1 MRIKN
6 CRNAKIFLIVTC
18 LFCLYINSY
27 SNLVHYNNILD
38 ENQSNN
44 DESSDK
50 NIIFNSLGN
59 VHIAGDPGSFTLSST
74 KYEVDKYESFTLSWT
89 SSNGADNYSLYYSEG
104 FITELPGDTTLL
116 KSNLTELSYN
126 VSNMENGIIYFIA
139 ASFNKSGYTL
149 SNCIEIQIGQIK
161 DDPANMMMEPLWPLS
176 FFIPIFIIVILV
188 LFASMGI
195 SARRD
200 AKRDKFKPLPDVKV
214 RSRRS
219 ISYARKKN
227 EFDRSFPPAKELVYN
242 EYDNRELLNI
252 IESDSNRLKT
262 KELTVLSDEILI
274 KIDEF
279 DWEEETEKTQFINEI
294 IALTPEERED
304 ILDYMF
310 KKSKK
315 NKYSI

>member
-1 MRIKN
+1 MPSLKAQKCISVLLITCFNFIFVCSITSAFNNNYIVDEQRSKN
-6 CRNAKIFLIVTC
+6 DE
-18 LFCLYINSY
+18 
-27 SNLVHYNNILD
+27 NILHP
-38 ENQSNN
+38 S
-44 DESSDK
+44 
-50 NIIFNSLGN
+50 
-59 VHIAGDPGSFTLSST
+59 IAGKPGSFTLSSN
-74 KYEVDKYESFTLSWT
+74 KDDVDEGESFKLSWT
-89 SSNGADNYSLYYSEG
+89 SSNGADNYSLYYSVI

-126 VSNMENGIIYFIA
+126 VSNMEKGIIYFIA

-149 SNCIEIQIGQIK
+149 SNCVEIQIGINA
-161 DDPANMMMEPLWPLS
+161 DPKFITLPLF
-176 FFIPIFIIVILV
+176 FFISIFIIVVIV
-188 LFASMGI
+188 IFASMGI

-200 AKRDKFKPLPDVKV
+200 AKRDEFKPFPYIKV

-242 EYDNRELLNI
+242 GYDNRELLKI
-252 IESDSNRLKT
+252 IESDFDQLKT
-262 KELTVLSDEILI
+262 KELTVLSDDILN
-274 KIDEF
+274 KIEQF

-315 NKYSI
+315 NKYST